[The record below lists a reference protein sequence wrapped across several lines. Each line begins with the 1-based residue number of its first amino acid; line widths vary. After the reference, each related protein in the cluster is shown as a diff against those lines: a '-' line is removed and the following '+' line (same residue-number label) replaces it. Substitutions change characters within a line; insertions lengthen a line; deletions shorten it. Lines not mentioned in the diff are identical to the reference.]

1 MKSVRKAAKE
11 GIANIKATFNNT
23 LISITDLRGDL
34 LCQASAGGCG
44 FKGARKSTP
53 FAAQSVAE
61 KVAAK
66 AIEKGV
72 REISIIVKGPGPA
85 RESAIR
91 TLNKAFSEVQGRV
104 VRLLDRT
111 AVPHNGVRP
120 RKKRRV

>member
-1 MKSVRKAAKE
+1 MSIPKAAKE
-11 GIANIKATFNNT
+11 GIVYIKATFNNT

-34 LCQASAGGCG
+34 LCHASAGGCG

-61 KVAAK
+61 KVSLK
-66 AIEKGV
+66 AIERGV
-72 REISIIVKGPGPA
+72 KKIWIIVKGPGPA

-91 TLNKAFSEVQGRV
+91 TVHKVFSEVQGRV
-104 VRLLDRT
+104 VRLSDRT

-120 RKKRRV
+120 PKKRRV

>member
-1 MKSVRKAAKE
+1 MKSARKAAKE
-11 GIANIKATFNNT
+11 GIAYIKATFNNT
-23 LISITDLRGDL
+23 LISITDVRGDL

-61 KVAAK
+61 KVSLK

-72 REISIIVKGPGPA
+72 REIAIIVKGPGPA

-91 TLNKAFSEVQGRV
+91 ALNKAFSDVQGRV

>member
-1 MKSVRKAAKE
+1 MKSVKKVTKE
-11 GIANIKATFNNT
+11 GIAYIKATFNNT
-23 LISITDLRGDL
+23 LISITDLHGDL
-34 LCQASAGGCG
+34 LCHSSAGGCG

-61 KVAAK
+61 KVATK
-66 AIEKGV
+66 AVELGV
-72 REISIIVKGPGPA
+72 RELSIIVKGPGPA

-91 TLNKAFSEVQGRV
+91 TLNKVFSEVQGRI

-111 AVPHNGVRP
+111 SVPHNGTRP

>member
-1 MKSVRKAAKE
+1 MKSARKAGKE
-11 GIANIKATFNNT
+11 GIAYIKATFNNT
-23 LISITDLRGDL
+23 LISITDVRGDL

-61 KVAAK
+61 KVSLK
-66 AIEKGV
+66 AIEKGI

-91 TLNKAFSEVQGRV
+91 TLNKAFSDVQGRV